1 MKSGLL
7 IGSLLVMFVVAF
19 GSARFF
25 AKRSRVRF
33 EAIRP
38 FVLMALAAE
47 FMLLAIYEHRFAFIF
62 ISLLF
67 EFWSITLLR
76 KKTAPTVAPTVR

>member
-7 IGSLLVMFVVAF
+7 IGSLLVVFVVAF

-25 AKRSRVRF
+25 AKHSRVRL

-67 EFWSITLLR
+67 EFWSMTGLR
-76 KKTAPTVAPTVR
+76 KKTAPTVP

>member
-7 IGSLLVMFVVAF
+7 IDSLLVVFVVAF
-19 GSARFF
+19 GSARIF
-25 AKRSRVRF
+25 AKHSRVRF
-33 EAIRP
+33 ETIRP

-67 EFWSITLLR
+67 ELWSMTGLR
-76 KKTAPTVAPTVR
+76 KKTAPTIP